1 MKNEECV
8 LVEELLPLYIEDIT
22 SSQANALIK
31 EHLKSCI
38 TCNETYEKMKVNV
51 HITTETSKP
60 SKKTLHYINSIK
72 VWYLLCPLIAFAFHR
87 FDLNVMLHLYEGILV
102 LFSLSCIVSE
112 IYHRATW
119 WDTECAELQRETR
132 EDVKRKRGR
141 FYTRPI
147 LLAIPS
153 LLVIVIIELPKI
165 INYILDYII

>member
-22 SSQANALIK
+22 SSQANALIE
-31 EHLKSCI
+31 EHLKNCI
-38 TCNETYEKMKVNV
+38 TCNETFEKMKVNV
-51 HITTETSKP
+51 HITTEPSKP
-60 SKKTLHYINSIK
+60 SKKTLRYINSIK
-72 VWYLLCPLIAFAFHR
+72 VWYLLCPLIAFVFLR
-87 FDLNVMLHLYEGILV
+87 FDLNVMLHLYEGILL

-112 IYHRATW
+112 LYHRSTW
-119 WDTECAELQRETR
+119 WDAECVELQRETR

-153 LLVIVIIELPKI
+153 LLVIVIMELSRI
-165 INYILDYII
+165 INYISDYIV